1 MPDNIPVES
10 VHTHNPT
17 KHSTLTPK
25 RHFYRI
31 LHIEFSDSKTQT
43 PNACRLVPKTIM
55 IDSIMPCLKAMR
67 EGLGKTLPLSSLS
80 MISPAELRSMLAS
93 DEAESES

>member
-1 MPDNIPVES
+1 
-10 VHTHNPT
+10 
-17 KHSTLTPK
+17 
-25 RHFYRI
+25 
-31 LHIEFSDSKTQT
+31 
-43 PNACRLVPKTIM
+43 VPKTIL